1 MEFENVR
8 DAIQFML
15 ELSEKGATMK
25 TNGVGST
32 IDDYKELYRE
42 ALYSAC
48 DHLGMEDLY
57 LNKESD
63 QMQPI
68 LAVLIACLVYIVVFI
83 GVSWAKDKF
92 NDWRDKDE

>member
-57 LNKESD
+57 LEE
-63 QMQPI
+63 
-68 LAVLIACLVYIVVFI
+68 
-83 GVSWAKDKF
+83 DKGA
-92 NDWRDKDE
+92 D

>member
-1 MEFENVR
+1 MEFENVK

-48 DHLGMEDLY
+48 DYLGMEDLY
-57 LNKESD
+57 LD
-63 QMQPI
+63 
-68 LAVLIACLVYIVVFI
+68 
-83 GVSWAKDKF
+83 
-92 NDWRDKDE
+92 